1 MRPRANGKD
10 NDNTTSADRL
20 REFRARNQGQ
30 QPPTRPT
37 PPTAANLGGTIGC
50 IGAVIIGLLILSSAT
65 TLLSTWVD
73 WQWFGSLG
81 YQAVY
86 GTVLTTRGEVLIGT
100 ALGAGLFAWINWWV
114 ARRITMPARLYI
126 GQQPLVAANV
136 LRAGAILGTILLAI
150 GMGLVASDEWSTIL
164 RFIQQV
170 PFGQTDPIF
179 GQDIGF
185 YVFSLPF
192 YEFIRGWAIGLI
204 IVTAIGA
211 AVIYG
216 TRPGLFVTQEQ
227 RVNLDPRVIAHLT
240 VLAALFLILI
250 GLGYLLSGY
259 NLLFSEHTQLY
270 GVNYTDE
277 HARLFGYRILLVV
290 ALGAAV
296 LLLAN
301 LVLRRWV
308 LLVGA
313 FGVWILALVV
323 VGGLYPAY
331 VQNFQVQP
339 SEQNFEQPYIQNHIT
354 STRAAYGLDKFTE
367 RPFDAVESP
376 TQADLATNQNTV
388 NNIRLWDY
396 RPLLDVFTQLQAIRS
411 YYVFNG
417 VDIDRYPIGGA
428 ERQVM
433 ISAREMDVTRLPDQ
447 ASTWL
452 NQHLVYTH
460 GYGAVVVPVNQIE
473 SAGLPQLLLK
483 DLPPQASDP
492 SLALTQPRIYYGEA
506 EENYVFVNTGQPE
519 FDYPLSSEVPLS
531 TTTAPANDTGNAT
544 TVYSGTGGIK
554 LGGVL
559 SKLLFA
565 VHFGDG
571 NILLSD
577 YIKDDTR
584 VLIHRDFHEA
594 VQQVAPFLSYDKDPY
609 LVIAD
614 GRLYWIQDAFT
625 TTDHY
630 PYSLPYNGDFNYIR
644 NSVKVVIDAYN
655 GSMSFYVF
663 DPTDPIIQ
671 TYRRI
676 FPSLFQDKAAM
687 PAALQ
692 AHVRYP
698 ESMFNVQANLYA
710 TFHMTNVSTFYNKE
724 DKWNIPTNAGSDQS
738 LPMEAYFNIMK
749 VPGEDR
755 EEFLLMLPFTPNTRQ
770 NMIAWM
776 AAKGDDPDYGRVD
789 VIRFPPTKTIYGPE
803 QIGQLINR
811 DPQISS
817 DLSLWNQQ
825 GSRVVRGN
833 LLVIPVARS
842 VIYVEPLFIQAS
854 SGGGLPGLQR
864 VIAVVGNGVG
874 YDTTLPKAIASAFIK
889 GAGGIGTVL
898 PPPAA
903 TPGPGT
909 PTVPTPGI
917 ILPGTP
923 FIGTPGAC
931 VGDAATLSQSAFD
944 HYQRSQDALKRSDW
958 TTYGQEQ
965 TALESDLRCLQQVTK

>member
-10 NDNTTSADRL
+10 NENESSADRL
-20 REFRARNQGQ
+20 REFRARNQQ
-30 QPPTRPT
+30 QPPNAPNRP
-37 PPTAANLGGTIGC
+37 PPVPPANVGGAVGC
-50 IGAVIIGLLILSSAT
+50 IGAVIIGLVVLSSAT

-86 GTVLTTRGEVLIGT
+86 STVLSTRGEVLIGT
-100 ALGAGLFAWINWWV
+100 ALGAGLFAWINWLV
-114 ARRITMPARLYI
+114 ARRITQPPKLYL
-126 GQQPLVAANV
+126 GQQPLVAPKV
-136 LRAGAILGTILLAI
+136 LRAGAILGTILLAL

-164 RFIQQV
+164 RFTQQV

-216 TRPGLFVTQEQ
+216 TRPTLFVTPEQ
-227 RVNLDPRVIAHLT
+227 RINFDPRVVAHLT

-270 GVNYTDE
+270 GVSYTDE
-277 HARLFGYRILLVV
+277 HARLLGYRILLVV
-290 ALGAAV
+290 ALGGAV

-313 FGVWILALVV
+313 FGVWLLALVV

-339 SEQNFEQPYIQNHIT
+339 SEQAFEQPYIQNHIS

-367 RPFDAVESP
+367 RPFDAVEAPS
-376 TQADLATNQNTV
+376 QADLTANQTTV

-417 VDIDRYPIGGA
+417 VDIDRYQIGGA

-433 ISAREMDVTRLPDQ
+433 ISAREMDVNSLPTQ

-460 GYGAVVVPVNQIE
+460 GYGAVVVPVNSIE

-483 DLPPQASDP
+483 DLPPQTNEPA
-492 SLALTQPRIYYGEA
+492 LALTQPRIYYGEA
-506 EENYVFVNTGQPE
+506 EDNYVFVNTGQPE
-519 FDYPLSSEVPLS
+519 FDYPLSSEVPIS
-531 TTTAPANDTGNAT
+531 STTAPVNDTGNAT

-559 SKLLFA
+559 NKLLFA
-565 VHFGDG
+565 AHFGDG
-571 NILLSD
+571 NILLSE

-584 VLIHRDFHEA
+584 VLIHRNFHEA
-594 VQQVAPFLSYDKDPY
+594 VQQVAPFLRYDKDPY

-630 PYSLPYNGDFNYIR
+630 PYALPYAGDFNYIR
-644 NSVKVVIDAYN
+644 NSVKVVVDAYN
-655 GSMSFYVF
+655 GSMNFYVF

-676 FPSLFQDKAAM
+676 FPTLFQDKAAM
-687 PAALQ
+687 PASLQ

-698 ESMFNVQANLYA
+698 ESMFNVQASMYA

-724 DKWNIPTNAGSDQS
+724 DKWNIPTDAGGDQS
-738 LPMEAYFNIMK
+738 LPMEAYYNIMK
-749 VPGEDR
+749 VPGGDR

-789 VIRFPPTKTIYGPE
+789 VIRFPPTKTFYGPE

-825 GSRVVRGN
+825 GSTVVRGN
-833 LLVIPVARS
+833 LLVVPVANS
-842 VIYVEPLFIQAS
+842 VIYVEPVFIQS
-854 SGGGLPGLQR
+854 SRGGGLPGLQR
-864 VIAVVGNGVG
+864 VIAVAGNGVG
-874 YDTTLPKAIASAFIK
+874 YATDLPKAIASAFIK
-889 GAGGIGTVL
+889 GAGGTAPL
-898 PPPAA
+898 PPVP
-903 TPGPGT
+903 TPGLGT

-917 ILPGTP
+917 LLPSTP

-931 VGDAATLSQSAFD
+931 TGDAATLSQSAFD
-944 HYQRSQDALKRSDW
+944 HYQRSQDALKRGDW
-958 TTYGQEQ
+958 TTYGLEQ
-965 TALESDLRCLQQVTK
+965 MALESDLRCLQQVAK